1 MTTPPNAS
9 AASSTP
15 TKTSSSTQTT
25 PSRRPFYLR
34 PPWNI
39 LFELSKLEKLGTP
52 WSINIAYLLRS
63 FLTEMDHTGK
73 VDFRA
78 SGVALDSSALI
89 YLMKSK
95 LLLTL
100 NDPPPPA
107 AQKLPPDFIPP
118 PLFLPLRHELTS
130 TTIQHLLG
138 VLDEV
143 LKGEK
148 LSRLDRMVVQ
158 TPVLPAVSDLLPQFD
173 RFMAELETQVDQ
185 LYALLIE
192 KVQGQGIIDFS
203 TLTKNVTRIE
213 ALRMFIYLL
222 FLAQDGLVSLWQN
235 EETEELYIAV
245 GNLKVGKI
253 KQSIK

>member
-1 MTTPPNAS
+1 V
-9 AASSTP
+9 STAV
-15 TKTSSSTQTT
+15 
-25 PSRRPFYLR
+25 RRPFYLR

-39 LFELSKLEKLGTP
+39 LFELNKLDKLKP
-52 WSINIAYLLRS
+52 WNVNISYLLRS
-63 FLTEMDHTGK
+63 FLSEMERTGK

-100 NDPPPPA
+100 QEPPPPP
-107 AQKLPPDFIPP
+107 KPPPDFIPP

-130 TTIQHLLG
+130 TTIQNLLD

-148 LSRLDRMVVQ
+148 LNRLDKVVSQ
-158 TPVLPAVSDLLPQFD
+158 PVLPAVTDLLPQFD
-173 RFMAELETQVDQ
+173 AFLAELEERMQM
-185 LYALLIE
+185 LYELLLE
-192 KVQGQGIIDFS
+192 RVKGAGIIEFS
-203 TLTKNVTRIE
+203 TIIKGVDRME
-213 ALRMFIYLL
+213 AVNTFILLL
-222 FLAQDGLVSLWQN
+222 FLAQDGKVNLWQN

-245 GNLKVGKI
+245 GNLSVAKDGRTTR
-253 KQSIK
+253 

>member
-1 MTTPPNAS
+1 MAS
-9 AASSTP
+9 ASTMP
-15 TKTSSSTQTT
+15 T
-25 PSRRPFYLR
+25 RRPFYLR

-39 LFELSKLEKLGTP
+39 LFEISKLEKLTP
-52 WSINIAYLLRS
+52 WNVNIAYLLRS
-63 FLTEMDHTGK
+63 FLLEMEKSAPEK

-100 NDPPPPA
+100 QEPPA
-107 AQKLPPDFIPP
+107 QPPKTPTDFVPP

-130 TTIQHLLG
+130 TTIQHLLE
-138 VLDEV
+138 VLDDV

-148 LSRLDRMVVQ
+148 LLALKHVVEQ
-158 TPVLPAVSDLLPQFD
+158 HPVLPSVTDLLPKFD
-173 RFMAELETQVDQ
+173 KFIAELEFEVDK
-185 LYALLIE
+185 LYALLCE
-192 KVQGQGIIDFS
+192 KVNGQGIINFA
-203 TLTKNVTRIE
+203 TLSKGVTRIE

-222 FLAQDGLVSLWQN
+222 FLAQDGLVNLWQN

-245 GNLKVGKI
+245 GKMNLGKAQTI
-253 KQSIK
+253 D

>member
-1 MTTPPNAS
+1 M
-9 AASSTP
+9 STAIR
-15 TKTSSSTQTT
+15 K
-25 PSRRPFYLR
+25 PFYLR

-39 LFELSKLEKLGTP
+39 LFELNKLEKLKP
-52 WSINIAYLLRS
+52 WNVNISYLLRS
-63 FLTEMDHTGK
+63 FLSEMEQTGK

-100 NDPPPPA
+100 QEPPA
-107 AQKLPPDFIPP
+107 PPKASPGFIPP

-130 TTIQHLLG
+130 TTIQNLLD

-148 LSRLDRMVVQ
+148 LHRLDRVVTQ
-158 TPVLPAVSDLLPQFD
+158 PVLPSVSDILPQFD
-173 RFMAELETQVDQ
+173 MFLAEIEMQMER
-185 LYALLIE
+185 LYALLLE
-192 KVQGQGIIDFS
+192 KVKGVGIIEFL
-203 TLTKNVTRIE
+203 TLVKGTAHIE
-213 ALRMFIYLL
+213 AVRTFILLL
-222 FLAQDGLVSLWQN
+222 FLAQSGKVRLWQN

-245 GNLKVGKI
+245 GNLNVAKDQGT
-253 KQSIK
+253 SS

>member
-1 MTTPPNAS
+1 MSTTPVR
-9 AASSTP
+9 
-15 TKTSSSTQTT
+15 K
-25 PSRRPFYLR
+25 PFYLR

-39 LFELSKLEKLGTP
+39 LFEISKLEKLTP
-52 WSINIAYLLRS
+52 WNVNIAYLLRS
-63 FLTEMDHTGK
+63 FLTEMEKNQK

-100 NDPPPPA
+100 QEPTA
-107 AQKLPPDFIPP
+107 LPTGPIDFVPP

-130 TTIQHLLG
+130 TTIQHLLE
-138 VLDEV
+138 VLDDV

-148 LSRLDRMVVQ
+148 LLHLNHAVEQ
-158 TPVLPAVSDLLPQFD
+158 HPVLPSVTDLLPQFD
-173 RFMAELETQVDQ
+173 RFAAEIELEVDQ
-185 LYALLIE
+185 LYAILCE
-192 KVQGQGIIDFS
+192 KVKGSGIIDFS
-203 TLTKNVTRIE
+203 TLTKGATRIE

-222 FLAQDGLVSLWQN
+222 FLAQDGLVSMWQN

-245 GNLKVGKI
+245 GKLNVGKAEGTT
-253 KQSIK
+253 S

>member
-1 MTTPPNAS
+1 M
-9 AASSTP
+9 STAIR
-15 TKTSSSTQTT
+15 K
-25 PSRRPFYLR
+25 PFYLR

-39 LFELSKLEKLGTP
+39 LFELNKLEKLKP
-52 WSINIAYLLRS
+52 WNVNISYLLRS
-63 FLTEMDHTGK
+63 FLSEMEQTGK

-100 NDPPPPA
+100 QEPPA
-107 AQKLPPDFIPP
+107 PPKASPGFIPP

-130 TTIQHLLG
+130 TTIQNLLD

-148 LSRLDRMVVQ
+148 LHRLDRVVTQ
-158 TPVLPAVSDLLPQFD
+158 PVLPSVSDILPQFD
-173 RFMAELETQVDQ
+173 MFLAEIEMQMER
-185 LYALLIE
+185 LYALLLE
-192 KVQGQGIIDFS
+192 KVKGVGIIEFL
-203 TLTKNVTRIE
+203 TLVKGTTHIE
-213 ALRMFIYLL
+213 AVRTFILLL
-222 FLAQDGLVSLWQN
+222 FLAQSGKVRLWQN

-245 GNLKVGKI
+245 GNLNVAKDQGT
-253 KQSIK
+253 SS

>member
-1 MTTPPNAS
+1 MS
-9 AASSTP
+9 
-15 TKTSSSTQTT
+15 TT
-25 PSRRPFYLR
+25 PSAPVRRPFYLR

-39 LFELSKLEKLGTP
+39 LFEISKLEKLTP
-52 WSINIAYLLRS
+52 WNVNIAYLLRS
-63 FLTEMDHTGK
+63 FLSEMERTEK

-100 NDPPPPA
+100 QEPPA
-107 AQKLPPDFIPP
+107 LPPKGPTDFVPP

-130 TTIQHLLG
+130 TTIQHLLE
-138 VLDEV
+138 VLDDV

-148 LSRLDRMVVQ
+148 LLRLDHAVQ
-158 TPVLPAVSDLLPQFD
+158 QHPILPSVIDLMPQFD
-173 RFMAELETQVDQ
+173 KFIAELELQVDQ
-185 LYALLIE
+185 LYAILQE
-192 KVQGQGIIDFS
+192 KVKGSGIIDFS
-203 TLTKNVTRIE
+203 TLSKAATRIE

-245 GNLKVGKI
+245 GKLNIGKAQGTI
-253 KQSIK
+253 S

>member
-1 MTTPPNAS
+1 M
-9 AASSTP
+9 STAL
-15 TKTSSSTQTT
+15 
-25 PSRRPFYLR
+25 RRPFYLR

-39 LFELSKLEKLGTP
+39 LFELNKLDKLKP
-52 WSINIAYLLRS
+52 WNVNISYLLRS
-63 FLTEMDHTGK
+63 FLSEMERTGK

-100 NDPPPPA
+100 QEPPPPP
-107 AQKLPPDFIPP
+107 KPPPDFVPP

-130 TTIQHLLG
+130 TTIQNLLD

-148 LSRLDRMVVQ
+148 LNRLERVVSH
-158 TPVLPAVSDLLPQFD
+158 PILPSVTDLLPQFD
-173 RFMAELETQVDQ
+173 AFLAELEEKMQT
-185 LYALLIE
+185 LYELLLE
-192 KVQGQGIIDFS
+192 RVKGTGIIEFS
-203 TLTKNVTRIE
+203 TIIKGVDRME
-213 ALRMFIYLL
+213 AINTFVLLL
-222 FLAQDGLVSLWQN
+222 FLAQDGKVNLWQN

-245 GNLKVGKI
+245 GNLNVAKDERTTR
-253 KQSIK
+253 